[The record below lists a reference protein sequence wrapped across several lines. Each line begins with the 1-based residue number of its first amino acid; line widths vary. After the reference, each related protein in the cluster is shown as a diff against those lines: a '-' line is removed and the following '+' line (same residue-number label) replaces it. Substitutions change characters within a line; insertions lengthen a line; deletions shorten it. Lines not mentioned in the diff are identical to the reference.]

1 MANAL
6 FLDSEVCK
14 PLECMYARV
23 CARVCVC
30 GERSVMAFCRK
41 NERGRVSSWLD
52 SNLNLPR
59 EQLCRADMLFVDML
73 LPHIHKVTHLGAA
86 PL

>member
-14 PLECMYARV
+14 PPECMYARV
-23 CARVCVC
+23 CVR
-30 GERSVMAFCRK
+30 GGGSVMAFCRK
-41 NERGRVSSWLD
+41 DERGRVSSWLD

-59 EQLCRADMLFVDML
+59 EHLCRADMLFVDML
-73 LPHIHKVTHLGAA
+73 LPHIHKVAHLGAA

>member
-23 CARVCVC
+23 CVCVC
-30 GERSVMAFCRK
+30 GGGSVMAFCRK
-41 NERGRVSSWLD
+41 RGRASSWLD

-73 LPHIHKVTHLGAA
+73 LPHILKVTHLGAA